1 MWVKARAGW
10 SVLVAV
16 ATVGLVT
23 WWALS
28 FDGSQWVKNS
38 VLVGAAVVAAFAP
51 SYVDWVLKRAA
62 DRRRREDVLERP
74 LPETKAG
81 LLRADRFIV
90 PFTGRD
96 AEYAD
101 LREWCRDD
109 KPPVR
114 LVVGAGGVGKT
125 RLALHLGEYLKSCG
139 WSVMVVAAGKEAV
152 ALPTTRATTRRSIFL
167 IVDYAETRTDL
178 VGLLRSVAGHPD
190 HVRVLL
196 IARSVGDWWWHLRS
210 DVAAV
215 RGLVRAYPPLMLSAQ
230 VDSARRPVELVHAAV
245 PHFAAVL
252 NVRAPTQIEVTVPDE
267 VPLLVLHAAAL
278 LAVLRS
284 QDHHAA
290 AGQLVADLGVL
301 DELLGHERRHWEH
314 SANRAGLGHLSP
326 AVLQRAVAVACLF
339 GAVDEAEGAKVLRR
353 VPNLRDDES
362 LRRNVARWLRQL
374 YPPGSGYWGSLQ
386 PELVAEAHVIEQL
399 VDCPELIKDLP
410 ELRTEQTYQMLTVL
424 STGAT
429 YQSAG
434 LVLLEK
440 ALRADIEQLVFSA
453 LEVATTAG
461 GELGSVLAQVLADV
475 PLPLPTLVEIEATIP
490 YPTTALAGAAVAVT
504 RRILDALSTGVDLAE
519 TARWHAQLG
528 VVLAQA
534 GRSGDAVVYI
544 DTAVGHY
551 RTLIKTGHNC
561 YLPDLARSLHSLG
574 IRLAEQGRHAD
585 ALPYTEQ
592 AVEYY
597 RMLVK
602 HSLSRYQSDL
612 AASLNNLGIWLAELG
627 RHAEAF
633 PPLDEAVECYQAL
646 YDTDPD
652 RYLHDL
658 AQAETNRRLSQ
669 SRMPRHVEPLPHL
682 EAAVERNRALAETDR
697 DRYLPDLVRSLHNLG
712 NGYAEQKRLMEA
724 VDCLTEALT
733 YYRTLDRANPDR
745 HRSDLAA
752 CLNNL
757 GVNLAE
763 LGRYADAVPCA
774 EEAVDLH
781 RCLAGNGPARYR
793 SELARSL
800 DNLVMCLSRM
810 DRHVEVLPPAE
821 EAVKLHRLLA
831 TIDPDRYRPELAR
844 ALTNLSVSLTEL
856 SRYAEALPAAEEA
869 VAIYRHLLATDPH
882 QYRSRFALAL
892 RNCAVDLSGLRRH
905 AQADRCRQEADRILD
920 EEAS

>member
-1 MWVKARAGW
+1 MRANTFAGQVIA
-10 SVLVAV
+10 VLSRRASAFELDSAEPKTFPGRLRALLSRRGRTGTASHTPTGIDQ
-16 ATVGLVT
+16 AT
-23 WWALS
+23 AIEES
-28 FDGSQWVKNS
+28 
-38 VLVGAAVVAAFAP
+38 
-51 SYVDWVLKRAA
+51 RAEA
-62 DRRRREDVLERP
+62 SETAESTVRP
-74 LPETKAG
+74 PGTLAG
-81 LLRADRFIV
+81 LLRADRHIV

-96 AEYAD
+96 AEYAE

-114 LVVGAGGVGKT
+114 LIVGAGGVGKT

-139 WSVMVVAAGKEAV
+139 WSVTVVAAGKEAV

-215 RGLVRAYPPLMLSAQ
+215 RGLVRAYPPLTLSAQ
-230 VDSARRPVELVHAAV
+230 VDSARRPVELVHAAM
-245 PHFAAVL
+245 PHFAAAL
-252 NVRAPTQIEVTVPDE
+252 NVRAPTKIEVTVPDDE

-284 QDHHAA
+284 QDHHVP

-314 SANRAGLGHLSP
+314 SATRAGLGDLSP
-326 AVLQRAVAVACLF
+326 AVLQQAVAVACLF
-339 GAVDEAEGAKVLRR
+339 GALDEDEGAKVLRR

-374 YPPGSGYWGSLQ
+374 YPPSSGYWGPLQ
-386 PELVAEAHVIEQL
+386 PELVAETHVIEQL
-399 VDCPELIKDLP
+399 VDCPELIEDLP

-429 YQSAG
+429 YQPAG

-440 ALRADIEQLVFSA
+440 ALRVDIEQLVFPA
-453 LEVATTAG
+453 LEVATTTG
-461 GELGSVLAQVLADV
+461 GELGSVLAQVLADA
-475 PLPLPTLVEIEATIP
+475 PLSPMTLVEIEAAIP

-504 RRILDALSTGVDLAE
+504 RRILDALPTDADPAE
-519 TARWHAQLG
+519 TARWHARLG

-534 GRSGDAVVYI
+534 GRPGDALVYI

-551 RTLIKTGHNC
+551 RTLINTGRNG

-585 ALPYTEQ
+585 ALPHTEQ

-597 RMLVK
+597 RALAR
-602 HSLSRYQSDL
+602 HSPSLYQSDL

-627 RHAEAF
+627 RHAEAL
-633 PPLDEAVECYQAL
+633 PPLDEAVDCYQAL

-652 RYLHDL
+652 RYLHNL

-682 EAAVERNRALAETDR
+682 EAAVERNRTLVETDR
-697 DRYLPDLVRSLHNLG
+697 DRYLPDLARSLHNLG
-712 NGYAEQKRLMEA
+712 NGYAEQKRPTEA
-724 VDCLTEALT
+724 VNCLTEALT
-733 YYRTLDRANPDR
+733 YYRRLARDNPAATCPTSPDR
-745 HRSDLAA
+745 
-752 CLNNL
+752 
-757 GVNLAE
+757 
-763 LGRYADAVPCA
+763 
-774 EEAVDLH
+774 
-781 RCLAGNGPARYR
+781 
-793 SELARSL
+793 
-800 DNLVMCLSRM
+800 
-810 DRHVEVLPPAE
+810 
-821 EAVKLHRLLA
+821 
-831 TIDPDRYRPELAR
+831 
-844 ALTNLSVSLTEL
+844 
-856 SRYAEALPAAEEA
+856 
-869 VAIYRHLLATDPH
+869 
-882 QYRSRFALAL
+882 
-892 RNCAVDLSGLRRH
+892 
-905 AQADRCRQEADRILD
+905 
-920 EEAS
+920 